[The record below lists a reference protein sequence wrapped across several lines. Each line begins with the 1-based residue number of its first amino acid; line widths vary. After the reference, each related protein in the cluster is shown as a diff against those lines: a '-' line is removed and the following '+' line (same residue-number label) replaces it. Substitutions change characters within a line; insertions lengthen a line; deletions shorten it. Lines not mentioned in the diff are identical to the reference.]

1 MAISAIRVYSFT
13 IKLPSPFTTSLG
25 TTSEKEEIILQVKD
39 EGGAVGWGEASPST
53 TILSATPRSV
63 TAGLDLLIP
72 ALIGEDP
79 RRVEWLTHQMDR
91 LLRGNEPAKAAIDI
105 ALHDLIGNLWGE
117 PVWRLLGGYEIE
129 KVDTDYTI
137 SMAPLEEMV
146 QEARERVQEG
156 FNTLKV
162 KVGTDPVRDV
172 KVVRSI
178 REAVGEEV
186 GLRIDAN
193 QGWSRQQAIWALS
206 RMADLDIQFVEQPV
220 KAEDITGLRIVR
232 QAVPIPV
239 MADES
244 VFTPEDALR
253 VIRED
258 AVDYINI
265 KLMKS
270 GGLFKACQIADIAKA
285 AGVKCMIGGMIETN
299 LSATAAVHFA
309 MAKENVAFRD
319 LDMGLLA
326 EERLVTSGGTA
337 VREGFHYPSAG
348 SGLGIQEVDLGRLGE
363 PLAVYTKPREGRW
376 ERSQSAV

>member
-25 TTSEKEEIILQVKD
+25 TTSEKEEIILQVED

-53 TILSATPRSV
+53 TILSSTSRSI
-63 TAGLDLLIP
+63 TAALDVLAP
-72 ALIGEDP
+72 ALVGEDP
-79 RRVEWLTHQMDR
+79 RRIEWLTCQMDR
-91 LLRGNEPAKAAIDI
+91 LLRGNEPAKAAVDI
-105 ALHDLIGNLWGE
+105 ALHDLVGNLWGE
-117 PVWRLLGGYEIE
+117 PVWRLLGGYEVE
-129 KVDTDYTI
+129 RVDTDYTV
-137 SMAPLEEMV
+137 SMASLEEMV
-146 QEARERVQEG
+146 QEARKRVTEG
-156 FNTLKV
+156 FHTLKV

-172 KVVRSI
+172 EVVRSI

-193 QGWSRQQAIWALS
+193 QGWSRQQAIWALD

-220 KAEDITGLRIVR
+220 KAEDIAGLRYVR
-232 QAVPIPV
+232 QAASIPV

-285 AGVKCMIGGMIETN
+285 AGVRCMIGGMVETN

-309 MAKENVAFRD
+309 MAKENVSFRD
-319 LDMGLLA
+319 LDLGLLP
-326 EERLVTSGGTA
+326 EERLVTSGGTT

-348 SGLGIQEVDLGRLGE
+348 SGLGIQEVDLKGLGE
-363 PLAVYTKPREGRW
+363 PLQVYTKSRERGW
-376 ERSQSAV
+376 ERTQSAV